1 MTYETF
7 LSAVHPDDR
16 EYVDRKWTAA
26 LRGEHYDIEH
36 RIIVGN
42 DIRWVRERAELEFD
56 EKGILLGGFGTVQDI
71 TERKQAEAE
80 LAHLASF
87 PELNPSPV
95 LELDAAGNVKYL
107 NPAAKTRFPDLSTQ
121 ESKHPFLTGWEALV
135 SRLRSEN
142 LRFLTRDINIGDS
155 WYEKTLSPVPSN
167 QNFRLYGRDITARKQ
182 AEEQLGQRTAELEA
196 SNKELE
202 AFTYS
207 VSHDLRAPL
216 RSMEGFSD
224 ALLEDYGDKLDE
236 QGKQYLMWIQESSN
250 LMAQLI
256 DDMLKLSRITR
267 SEIAERITAELRK
280 RESDRKV
287 EFAVSPGLIANG
299 DSALLRIVLENLLG
313 NAWKFTGHV
322 ALPKIEMGMT
332 EYNGRKAYF
341 VRDNGAGF
349 DAKYSDKLFRPFQR
363 LHKSSE
369 FPGTGVGLATVQRII
384 RRHGGEV
391 WAEGKINKGAT
402 FYFTLP
408 VA

>member
-1 MTYETF
+1 
-7 LSAVHPDDR
+7 
-16 EYVDRKWTAA
+16 
-26 LRGEHYDIEH
+26 
-36 RIIVGN
+36 
-42 DIRWVRERAELEFD
+42 
-56 EKGILLGGFGTVQDI
+56 
-71 TERKQAEAE
+71 
-80 LAHLASF
+80 
-87 PELNPSPV
+87 
-95 LELDAAGNVKYL
+95 
-107 NPAAKTRFPDLSTQ
+107 
-121 ESKHPFLTGWEALV
+121 
-135 SRLRSEN
+135 
-142 LRFLTRDINIGDS
+142 
-155 WYEKTLSPVPSN
+155 
-167 QNFRLYGRDITARKQ
+167 
-182 AEEQLGQRTAELEA
+182 
-196 SNKELE
+196 
-202 AFTYS
+202 
-207 VSHDLRAPL
+207 
-216 RSMEGFSD
+216 MEGFSD

-236 QGKQYLMWIQESSN
+236 QGKEYLMWIQESSN

-267 SEIAERITAELRK
+267 SEMHREVIALSKMAERITAELRK
-280 RESDRKV
+280 REPDRKV

-299 DSALLRIVLENLLG
+299 DSALLHIVLENLLG

-349 DAKYSDKLFRPFQR
+349 DAKYIDKLFRPFQR

-391 WAEGKINKGAT
+391 WAEGKVNKGAT